1 MEIGK
6 ANNIKSNSFNI
17 NLSEEYHLS
26 VQIGLK
32 KISYCIININTQN
45 IECFKQFDNNND
57 IINSDEILKL
67 NFANC
72 SIVYVNFPYT
82 LVPAD
87 LFAKKNSKEMLELTS
102 NVYDIIQDDKLTTLD
117 TYIIYTIPKEI
128 QDIAFT
134 FFPNADQKCI
144 QSILIEQFNTLDNTN
159 DNAYLYLNEKTLNI
173 TVYKSDK
180 LIFNNSFEFDN
191 TTDILYYTLFTLEQL
206 KISPET
212 VNLKLYGEIAKND
225 ATYQILYEYIRNI
238 TFGSKPRN
246 INISS
251 EFNAIKDYQF
261 YGFFK

>member
-57 IINSDEILKL
+57 IINADNILKL
-67 NFANC
+67 NFAHS
-72 SIVYVNFPYT
+72 SIVYFNFPFT
-82 LVPAD
+82 LVPED
-87 LFAKKNSKEMLELTS
+87 LFIKENAKEMLELTS
-102 NVYDIIQDDKLTTLD
+102 DVYDIIQHDKLTTLD

-128 QDIAFT
+128 QDLAYT
-134 FFPNADQKCI
+134 FFPNAEQKCI
-144 QSILIEQFNTLDNTN
+144 QSLLIEKFNTLENN
-159 DNAYLYLNEKTLNI
+159 DDHAYLYLNENILNI
-173 TVYKSDK
+173 TVYKSNQ

-191 TTDILYYTLFTLEQL
+191 TTDVLYYTLFTLEQL

-212 VNLKLYGEIAKND
+212 VDLKLYGEIVKND

-238 TFGSKPRN
+238 NFGSKPQN
-246 INISS
+246 LNISS
-251 EFNAIKDYQF
+251 EFNTIKDHQF

>member
-32 KISYCIININTQN
+32 KISYCIININTRN
-45 IECFKQFDNNND
+45 IECFKQFDNIND

-67 NFANC
+67 NFAHC

-82 LVPAD
+82 LVPIE
-87 LFAKKNSKEMLELTS
+87 LFEKENTKEMLELTS
-102 NVYDIIQDDKLTTLD
+102 NVYEIIQYDKLTTLD
-117 TYIIYTIPKEI
+117 SYIIYTIPKDI
-128 QDIAFT
+128 QDLVFT
-134 FFPNADQKCI
+134 FFPNAQEKCI
-144 QSILIEQFNTLDNTN
+144 QSILIEQFNALDNPD
-159 DNAYLYLNEKTLNI
+159 DNTYLYFNEKTLNI
-173 TVYKSDK
+173 TVYKNDK
-180 LIFNNSFEFDN
+180 LMFNNLFEFDN

-212 VNLKLYGEIAKND
+212 VNLKLYGEIVKND

-238 TFGSKPRN
+238 NFGSKPN
-246 INISS
+246 NLNISS